1 MPSRTCLFFRKT
13 HCEGRE
19 EEDARRAVLLCDAC
33 VCVKKRTTR
42 KKPRKCVHK
51 NPFTRSLFFLF
62 PPPSVVFM
70 EEVLEE
76 GTLSGMPVATETVVS
91 TTEGVAPTAED
102 NIVSN
107 IRDYIRLDNMR
118 ARLSEEIKQLRDP
131 SKSLKNSITQYMVS
145 KTIMRIP
152 IKKNGDEF
160 IELKTKVKTR
170 KPTRDEMVNNLRL
183 LMQSNEVLDKSPE
196 EIMETIMTPVPQE
209 ETYDL
214 CRKCKRKRKKTAA
227 SNAASISAASCNVH
241 CLRDLMTART
251 EDTLVLVTQEQQ
263 QMGQAVPYDDDANA
277 FGVGGEGVSGEGAFP
292 PFKRRH
298 V

>member
-1 MPSRTCLFFRKT
+1 
-13 HCEGRE
+13 
-19 EEDARRAVLLCDAC
+19 
-33 VCVKKRTTR
+33 
-42 KKPRKCVHK
+42 
-51 NPFTRSLFFLF
+51 
-62 PPPSVVFM
+62 M

-76 GTLSGMPVATETVVS
+76 GMLSGVPAATETVV
-91 TTEGVAPTAED
+91 TTTMEGVAPTAED

-118 ARLSEEIKQLRDP
+118 ARLGEEIKQLREP
-131 SKSLKNSITQYMVS
+131 SKVLKNSIMQYMVS

-227 SNAASISAASCNVH
+227 SNATSISTASCNVH
-241 CLRDLMTART
+241 CLRDLMTARSEAT
-251 EDTLVLVTQEQQ
+251 SVSVTRELQQ
-263 QMGQAVPYDDDANA
+263 QMGQTMVPYDDDANA
-277 FGVGGEGVSGEGAFP
+277 FGVGGEGVSGEVGP
-292 PFKRRH
+292 PPLKRHH

>member
-1 MPSRTCLFFRKT
+1 MKAEKKKT
-13 HCEGRE
+13 HGAPFCCAMR
-19 EEDARRAVLLCDAC
+19 

-131 SKSLKNSITQYMVS
+131 SKSLKNFITQYMVS

-227 SNAASISAASCNVH
+227 PNAASISAASCNVH

-263 QMGQAVPYDDDANA
+263 QMGQAVPYEDDANA

>member
-1 MPSRTCLFFRKT
+1 MLG
-13 HCEGRE
+13 GR
-19 EEDARRAVLLCDAC
+19 
-33 VCVKKRTTR
+33 
-42 KKPRKCVHK
+42 
-51 NPFTRSLFFLF
+51 
-62 PPPSVVFM
+62 
-70 EEVLEE
+70 
-76 GTLSGMPVATETVVS
+76 PVAAETAVMTT
-91 TTEGVAPTAED
+91 TTEIVPTAED

-118 ARLSEEIKQLRDP
+118 ARLSEEMKQLREP
-131 SKSLKNSITQYMVS
+131 SKSLRNAITQYMVT

-196 EIMETIMTPVPQE
+196 EIMEIVMTPVPQE

-214 CRKCKRKRKKTAA
+214 CRKCKRKRKKTAGC
-227 SNAASISAASCNVH
+227 AAVTMQNVAASCNVH
-241 CLRDLMTART
+241 CLRDLMTARA
-251 EDTLVLVTQEQQ
+251 EDTSVVVTHEQQ
-263 QMGQAVPYDDDANA
+263 QQQQQQEGGDQPALRLTEFGAMDRY
-277 FGVGGEGVSGEGAFP
+277 GVGGGEGEAFGGETQP
-292 PFKRRH
+292 PHKRRH